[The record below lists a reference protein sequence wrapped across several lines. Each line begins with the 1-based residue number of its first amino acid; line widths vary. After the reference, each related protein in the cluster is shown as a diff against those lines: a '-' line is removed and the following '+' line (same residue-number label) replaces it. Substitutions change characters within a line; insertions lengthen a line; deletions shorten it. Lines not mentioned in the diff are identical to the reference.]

1 MTPDPLFWLSLI
13 LKMAVT
19 AGFVLSATVVAERLG
34 PFLGAMVATLP
45 IAAGPAYVF
54 LSFDH
59 GPDFIAQST
68 VMSLAVNVA
77 TTLYAVVYAKLA
89 QRHGLAL
96 SLGAGFAIWLG
107 LSLILLRMPWTL
119 VTAGLLNLVILP
131 LCMIVVRPLRD
142 VPMPRFQRRWYDHLV
157 RAGLVSLLVANVVTL
172 SFHIGATATGV
183 LAVFP
188 IVLTSIMLI
197 LHHRVGGPGTAAVL
211 ANTVVGL
218 FGFGLAV
225 ATLHVAAVPFGLPL
239 ALTLALVVSV
249 LWNLAVLLVRRRGLA
264 V

>member
-1 MTPDPLFWLSLI
+1 MTPDLIFWLSLI

-59 GPDFIAQST
+59 DSNFIAQSAL
-68 VMSLAVNVA
+68 MSLAINVA

-89 QRHGLAL
+89 QRHALAV
-96 SLGAGFAIWLG
+96 SLGTGFAVWLV
-107 LSLILLRMPWTL
+107 LSLILLRLPWTL
-119 VTAGLLNLVILP
+119 ITAGLANLIVIP

-142 VPMPRFQRRWYDHLV
+142 VPMPRFRRRWYDHFV
-157 RAGLVSLLVANVVTL
+157 RAGLVALLVATVVTL
-172 SFHIGATATGV
+172 SFHIGATGTGV

-218 FGFGLAV
+218 FGFGLAL
-225 ATLHVAAVPFGLPL
+225 ATLHVTAVPFGLPL
-239 ALTLALVVSV
+239 ALTSALVVAV
-249 LWNLAVLLVRRRGLA
+249 LWNLAVLLARRAGIVL
-264 V
+264 